1 MEEPVLSEVKFL
13 HASDIHLGCN
23 QYRNEHRSDDFI
35 RAFQEL
41 LSLANLNKVDFILL
55 GGDVFTSLEMLPG
68 KLTRIIEIL
77 QDFKRKT
84 DASIPI
90 IAVEGNHD
98 LRKFSR
104 GVRFPQRGQS
114 WLKLLATID
123 LIVLL
128 SANLDAPSD
137 QIFQPYNFEERSG
150 GKIKI
155 KNTMIYGIQYIVE
168 NPESY
173 LSKIRKGINNE
184 DGLFHILLAH
194 FGIQGQ
200 MENVPGMD
208 MKYVYPLQH
217 RVHYL
222 ALGHFHKPF
231 IIDDWVY
238 NPGSTEASCSSD
250 FSFNRGVYLVQ
261 VLENHSFSKQ
271 VTKIRLNNRRYI
283 WETVH
288 LPHHFKNRNELY
300 DYIKKKLKNRLQDLN
315 KSLDPSDPN
324 MPILFLVLKGKK
336 PYQSCKIRDS
346 ELVDLIIEEFPV
358 VDARTYQKF
367 SEGLTTLNNYL

>member
-1 MEEPVLSEVKFL
+1 MKEVTLSEVKFL

-41 LSLANLNKVDFILL
+41 LSLAISNKVDFILL

-68 KLTRIIEIL
+68 KLTKIIEIL
-77 QDFKRKT
+77 QNFKEQT
-84 DASIPI
+84 ENSIPL

-104 GVRFPQRGQS
+104 GIRFSQRGQS
-114 WLKLLATID
+114 WLKVLVAID

-128 SANLDAPSD
+128 SANLDAPTD
-137 QIFQPYNFEERSG
+137 QIFQPYSFEKRKG
-150 GKIKI
+150 GKMQI
-155 KNTMIYGIQYIVE
+155 KNCTIYGVQYMVE
-168 NPESY
+168 KPESY
-173 LSKIRKGINNE
+173 LSKIRKAINNK

-194 FGIQGQ
+194 FGVQGQ
-200 MENVPGMD
+200 MENVPGID
-208 MKYVYPLQH
+208 MKYLYPLHH
-217 RVHYL
+217 RVQYL

-231 IIDDWVY
+231 IIDDWIY
-238 NPGSTEASCSSD
+238 NPGSTEASCSAD

-271 VTKIRLNNRRYI
+271 VLKIRLNNRRYL

-288 LPHHFKNRNELY
+288 LPHHFKTRNDLY
-300 DYIKKKLKNRLQDLN
+300 NYIFKKLEKKLQSLN
-315 KSLDPSDPN
+315 KSLKSSDPN

-336 PYQSCKIRDS
+336 PYQSCKIKER
-346 ELVDLIIEEFPV
+346 ELVNLIIERFPV
-358 VDARTYQKF
+358 VDARIYQKF
-367 SEGLTTLNNYL
+367 TLGLTTLTNYL